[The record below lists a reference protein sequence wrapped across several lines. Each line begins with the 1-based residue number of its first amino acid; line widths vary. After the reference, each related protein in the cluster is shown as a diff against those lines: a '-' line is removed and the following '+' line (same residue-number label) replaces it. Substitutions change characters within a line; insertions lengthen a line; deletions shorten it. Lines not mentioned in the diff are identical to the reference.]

1 MAQRRKTKPSGI
13 RAQLEASG
21 LTQREFAEREGISTS
36 TLTYWL
42 RREKLENE
50 AAAQEETLAEV
61 ELPAFVAGRA
71 GYVVTCGDLRIEV
84 PRDATDEEWERIR
97 RVWAS

>member
-1 MAQRRKTKPSGI
+1 MAQKRRKKPSGI
-13 RAQLEASG
+13 RSQLEASG

-42 RREKLENE
+42 RREKLEGE
-50 AAAQEETLAEV
+50 VSAQEETLAEI
-61 ELPAFVAGRA
+61 ELPAVAVRT
-71 GYVVTCGDLRIEV
+71 GYVVTLGDLRIEV
-84 PRDATDEEWERIR
+84 PRDATDEEWQQLR

>member
-1 MAQRRKTKPSGI
+1 MAQKRRKKPSGI

-42 RREKLENE
+42 RREKLEAEIE
-50 AAAQEETLAEV
+50 AREETLAEV
-61 ELPAFVAGRA
+61 EVPVLAAA
-71 GYVVTCGDLRIEV
+71 ASYVVTFGDLRIEV
-84 PRDATDEEWERIR
+84 PRDATDEEWQRLR